1 MQYSKQKKRI
11 INLIVLIVALTAM
24 LHISGEALEPVSYS
38 TYFNHDL
45 EVIDG
50 KNKSYDVIFVGAS
63 RVYRSFVPT
72 VFEKESGYDQVL
84 NAGSSSQ
91 SLAGSYYETKDLIER
106 YHPKT
111 IVLGVTFDEI
121 VEYKQII
128 QGDLIVYDRLTN
140 GRNKASFL
148 VTTFKGADLLY
159 GIKAYRYRSSFNK
172 ESIKE
177 NYQKKKFLLASNYA
191 PEVVNDEY
199 YADKGFV
206 FSNKSF
212 QSGNVPITGNDSFS
226 KKKLDRKKIAYLD
239 KIVRLCKMNDV
250 HLILVSGPTTVM
262 RIYNTKGYQEATDF
276 YSKYAKEKGLK
287 YYNLNLLRNRLTL
300 LPDELMHDY
309 NHVNGKGA
317 EVTSR
322 VFAEILN
329 KEEAGEDTDSYFFNN
344 TDELKKQINYVVA
357 VKGKIQKKKSHKYIS
372 ISSLQNSDIVPEY
385 KVSLLKDDGNTE
397 ILYDYSAVKKV
408 DISGIK
414 GKIIVYARA
423 KGSGKAYDAFQEY
436 NIDKI

>member
-11 INLIVLIVALTAM
+11 INLIVLIIALTAM

-72 VFEKESGYDQVL
+72 VFEKKSGYDKVL

-226 KKKLDRKKIAYLD
+226 KKKLDRNKIAYLD
-239 KIVRLCKMNDV
+239 KIVTLCKRM
-250 HLILVSGPTTVM
+250 TYT
-262 RIYNTKGYQEATDF
+262 
-276 YSKYAKEKGLK
+276 
-287 YYNLNLLRNRLTL
+287 
-300 LPDELMHDY
+300 
-309 NHVNGKGA
+309 
-317 EVTSR
+317 
-322 VFAEILN
+322 
-329 KEEAGEDTDSYFFNN
+329 
-344 TDELKKQINYVVA
+344 
-357 VKGKIQKKKSHKYIS
+357 
-372 ISSLQNSDIVPEY
+372 
-385 KVSLLKDDGNTE
+385 
-397 ILYDYSAVKKV
+397 
-408 DISGIK
+408 
-414 GKIIVYARA
+414 
-423 KGSGKAYDAFQEY
+423 
-436 NIDKI
+436 

>member
-1 MQYSKQKKRI
+1 M
-11 INLIVLIVALTAM
+11 
-24 LHISGEALEPVSYS
+24 
-38 TYFNHDL
+38 
-45 EVIDG
+45 
-50 KNKSYDVIFVGAS
+50 
-63 RVYRSFVPT
+63 
-72 VFEKESGYDQVL
+72 
-84 NAGSSSQ
+84 
-91 SLAGSYYETKDLIER
+91 
-106 YHPKT
+106 
-111 IVLGVTFDEI
+111 
-121 VEYKQII
+121 
-128 QGDLIVYDRLTN
+128 
-140 GRNKASFL
+140 
-148 VTTFKGADLLY
+148 
-159 GIKAYRYRSSFNK
+159 
-172 ESIKE
+172 
-177 NYQKKKFLLASNYA
+177 
-191 PEVVNDEY
+191 VNDEY

-262 RIYNTKGYQEATDF
+262 RIYNTKGYQEATAF

-329 KEEAGEDTDSYFFNN
+329 KEEAGENTDSYFFNN
-344 TDELKKQINYVVA
+344 TDELKKQINYIVA
-357 VKGKIQKKKSHKYIS
+357 VQGKIQKKKGHKYIS

-397 ILYDYSAVKKV
+397 ILYDYSAVKKF

-414 GKIIVYARA
+414 GKVIVYARA

>member
-72 VFEKESGYDQVL
+72 VFEKESGYEQVL

-91 SLAGSYYETKDLIER
+91 SLAGSYFETKDLIER

-140 GRNKASFL
+140 CRNKASFL

-177 NYQKKKFLLASNYA
+177 NYQKKKSLLANNYA

-212 QSGNVPITGNDSFS
+212 QSGNIPITGNDSFS

-239 KIVRLCKMNDV
+239 KIVKLCKKNDV
-250 HLILVSGPTTVM
+250 HLILVSGPTTLM
-262 RIYNTKGYQEATDF
+262 RIYNTKGYQEATAF

-329 KEEAGEDTDSYFFNN
+329 KEESGENTDSYFFNN

-357 VKGKIQKKKSHKYIS
+357 VQGKIQKKQGHKYIM

-397 ILYDYSAVKKV
+397 ILYDYSAVKKF

-414 GKIIVYARA
+414 GKVIVYARA